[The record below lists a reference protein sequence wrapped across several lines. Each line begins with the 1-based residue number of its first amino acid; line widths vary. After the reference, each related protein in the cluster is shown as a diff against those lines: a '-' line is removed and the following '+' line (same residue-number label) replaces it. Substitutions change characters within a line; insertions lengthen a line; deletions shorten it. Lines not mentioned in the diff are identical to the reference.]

1 MSTQSANVSDFL
13 PDGSEPVFAAPWE
26 ARAFALTVKLHE
38 RGVFSWSQ
46 WSEYL
51 AKAIDSAAEKEGSS
65 YYESWLQALETLL
78 RDSEVVGSEE
88 YLSVIRQFN
97 PEPSASDH
105 QH

>member
-1 MSTQSANVSDFL
+1 MSTQSTKVSDFF
-13 PDGSEPVFAAPWE
+13 PDGIEPVFAAPWE

-51 AKAIDSAAEKEGSS
+51 AKSIDSAAENGGSS

-78 RDSEVVGSEE
+78 RDSEVVDLEE
-88 YLSVIRQFN
+88 YLSVIRQLN
-97 PEPSASDH
+97 PEPGASDH